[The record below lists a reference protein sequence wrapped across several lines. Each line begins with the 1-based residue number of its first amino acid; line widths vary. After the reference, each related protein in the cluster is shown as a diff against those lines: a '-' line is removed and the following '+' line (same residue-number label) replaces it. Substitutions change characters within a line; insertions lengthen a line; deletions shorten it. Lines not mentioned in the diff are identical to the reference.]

1 MFIEKALLGLS
12 HQVHPLIPEKYRD
25 IGQPVLIPDPWELLV
40 ISASDNQ
47 RQWNSVLVDTA
58 HGSGREM
65 GREKAI
71 NSFRGNQI
79 KSELETRG
87 ISVKAASMKVLAEE
101 APGAYKDIDQVV
113 NVSHSLGIIK
123 KVARLVPI
131 GVTKG

>member
-1 MFIEKALLGLS
+1 MVG
-12 HQVHPLIPEKYRD
+12 P
-25 IGQPVLIPDPWELLV
+25 
-40 ISASDNQ
+40 
-47 RQWNSVLVDTA
+47 A

-65 GREKAI
+65 SREKAI

-123 KVARLVPI
+123 KVARLVPNWSS
-131 GVTKG
+131 